1 MYSKTTIIGRLGRD
15 PQLKTAKSGTQVCSF
30 SVAVDTGYGN
40 NKKTD
45 WYSATAFG
53 KQAETCAQY
62 LKKGSLALFEGTVHL
77 GSYQKDGKDVY
88 YLDLAVNNVTFL
100 SKAEPSQSQGNFQQ
114 QPQQQSDANP
124 FVDLPADDEMP
135 F

>member
-15 PQLKTAKSGTQVCSF
+15 PQLKTAKSGMQVCSF

-45 WYSATAFG
+45 WYSVTVFG
-53 KQAETCAQY
+53 KQAESCSQY
-62 LKKGSLALFEGTVHL
+62 LKKGSLALFEGTIHL
-77 GSYQKDGKDVY
+77 GSYSKDGQDVY
-88 YLDLAVNNVTFL
+88 YIDMAANNVTFL
-100 SKAEPSQSQGNFQQ
+100 SKNENSQSNANASQNTYVQQ
-114 QPQQQSDANP
+114 ESN
-124 FVDLPADDEMP
+124 FVDVQDSDIP

>member
-15 PQLKTAKSGTQVCSF
+15 PQLKTAKSGMQVCSF

-45 WYSATAFG
+45 WYSVTVFG
-53 KQAETCAQY
+53 KQAESCSQY
-62 LKKGSLALFEGTVHL
+62 LKKGSLALFEGTIHL
-77 GSYQKDGKDVY
+77 GSYSKDGKDVY
-88 YLDLAVNNVTFL
+88 YIDMAANNVTFL
-100 SKAEPSQSQGNFQQ
+100 SKNENSQSNANASQNTYVQQ
-114 QPQQQSDANP
+114 ESN
-124 FVDLPADDEMP
+124 FVDVQDSDIP